1 MIPKKMKAFQITG
14 VEKGEVRE
22 IDVPE
27 LKDEKSVL
35 IKNEAATICNKTDLH
50 IYEGVHEPNGP
61 SGWDMPL
68 PFTLGHE
75 SAGVIVKKG
84 QGVTSV
90 DVGDRVSVKGF
101 FESGSFAEY
110 TMASDGFIKMPDDMT
125 PVEGALL
132 EMLSAVYMVVE
143 SVFTLGESVVVLGAG
158 AAGSYAIK
166 LLKAGGATKIIVSE
180 PHPGKRDHALRA
192 GANDVID
199 PTTENVVAKVK
210 EYTDGKMVDTCIELA
225 GEPESLAVMTSVI
238 KRSGRVGMFG
248 VCPVPTKVNMY
259 DLHMNW
265 AVIYSTGFKRGY
277 TDFAHGRVLDMV
289 AAGVVKIDDLI
300 THRIKMDEIPQAMRM
315 IKEGKENIRKILVE
329 FYA

>member
-1 MIPKKMKAFQITG
+1 MQAFQITG
-14 VEKGEVRE
+14 VEQGEVRE

-35 IKNEAATICNKTDLH
+35 IKNEAAIICNKTDLH

-75 SAGVIVKKG
+75 SSGIVVKKG
-84 QGVTSV
+84 SAVNIV
-90 DVGDRVSVKGF
+90 DVGDRVSVRGF

-110 TMASDGFIKMPDDMT
+110 TMASDGFTKMPENMT

-132 EMLSAVYMVVE
+132 EMLSAVYMIVE

-180 PHPGKRDHALRA
+180 PHPGKRDYALSA
-192 GANDVID
+192 GVNNVID
-199 PTTENVVAKVK
+199 PTSEDVVAKVK
-210 EYTDGKMVDTCIELA
+210 EYTDGKMVDTCIDLA

-238 KRSGRVGMFG
+238 KRGGRVGMFG
-248 VCPVPTKVNMY
+248 VCPKPTTVNMY

-265 AVIYSTGFKRGY
+265 AAIYSAGFKRGY
-277 TDFAHGRVLDMV
+277 TDYAHEKALEMV

-300 THRIKMDEIPQAMRM
+300 THRIKMDEIPQAMNM
-315 IKEGKENIRKILVE
+315 IKEGKESIRKILVE
-329 FYA
+329 F